1 VSECVCGCADVCARA
16 CVCACIFMRSCKSLE
31 CVCFVRAFTRALACA
46 LALATGAPSVY
57 VSATAL
63 VRLGGPSPNGLGP
76 IADVRGPGKRHL
88 AEEDVGR
95 IGGNLREH
103 GFCVS
108 LVGVRIW

>member
-1 VSECVCGCADVCARA
+1 VSACVDVQMCARGHAYVRAFLCVRARVWSA
-16 CVCACIFMRSCKSLE
+16 CA
-31 CVCFVRAFTRALACA
+31 FVRAFTRALACA